1 MNARVRELLE
11 GAIQSDGI
19 EELFETGKHISVDIF
34 SDEYLNKINAIKLPN
49 TKIKVLQRLLS
60 QAIDEYKKV
69 NRIMGMEFSD
79 RLRRVVDEYN
89 NRRRDEAFA
98 NEVLDDVAEQ
108 LAKLLEELKKE
119 KDSFKGLGINYEEK
133 LMIFSRLLQRN
144 MNSSILR

>member
-1 MNARVRELLE
+1 MTDFNQKTHDTDV
-11 GAIQSDGI
+11 GSHGGQSRQMM
-19 EELFETGKHISVDIF
+19 ELFETGKHISVDIF
-34 SDEYLNKINAIKLPN
+34 SDEYLDKINAIQLPN

-79 RLRRVVDEYN
+79 RLKRVVDEYN
-89 NRRRDEAFA
+89 NRRRDEVFA

-119 KDSFKGLGINYEEK
+119 KDSFKGMGIDYEEK
-133 LMIFSRLLQRN
+133 AFYD
-144 MNSSILR
+144 ILKAVAKKC